1 VEENIYSTVC
11 ISCHEIESGGVESDE
26 ATVTVDLRELAL
38 VIRLRTVARNA
49 YTFGRQGLAI
59 MCKDVAEGV
68 GRVSRHQV
76 AGTGH
81 ERDPAP
87 IGAYH
92 GSRAEV
98 ISLGAIACHA
108 HSFGDAEL
116 TIASKNVPL
125 SIRVAWYKV

>member
-1 VEENIYSTVC
+1 
-11 ISCHEIESGGVESDE
+11 ESGGVESDE

-38 VIRLRTVARNA
+38 VIRLRAVARNA
-49 YTFGRQGLAI
+49 YTFGRQSLAI

-87 IGAYH
+87 IGASH
-92 GSRAEV
+92 ASSAEV
-98 ISLGAIACHA
+98 ISLGTMPCPA
-108 HSFGDAEL
+108 HLFADSTDTL
-116 TIASKNVPL
+116 V
-125 SIRVAWYKV
+125 